1 MEVHS
6 MDEPLSH
13 IKKHLS
19 CFQFFSLQNPEIS
32 IKHIYIHMKGIYTQ
46 TTQRTLI
53 TKKLRQSS
61 SKWAKDS

>member
-19 CFQFFSLQNPEIS
+19 LSYFQFFSLQNHEIS
-32 IKHIYIHMKGIYTQ
+32 IKHIYMKGIYTQ